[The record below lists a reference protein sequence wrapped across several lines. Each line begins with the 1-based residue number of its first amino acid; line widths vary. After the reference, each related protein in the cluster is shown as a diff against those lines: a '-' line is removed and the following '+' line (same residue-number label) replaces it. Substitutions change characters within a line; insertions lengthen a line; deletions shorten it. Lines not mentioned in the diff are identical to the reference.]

1 VEIVLPPLRERP
13 GDIPLLVEHF
23 IATYAEKYNLPVRR
37 LTADALDR
45 LSAHPWPG
53 NVRALS
59 HAVERAVILASGP
72 MLEAADFS
80 LAAPSSRVML
90 PLMPDTSRL
99 DAVERETIVRALEAH
114 NRNVSRAAQ
123 ALGLT
128 RASLYRRMEKYGL

>member
-1 VEIVLPPLRERP
+1 VLPPLRERP
-13 GDIPLLVEHF
+13 GDIPLLLEHF
-23 IATYAEKYNLPVRR
+23 IATYTEKYNLPVRR
-37 LTADALDR
+37 LTAAALER
-45 LSAHPWPG
+45 LTAHPWPG

-80 LAAPSSRVML
+80 LATPSSRVML
-90 PLMPDTSRL
+90 SLTPEASRL

-114 NRNVSRAAQ
+114 SRNVSRAAQ